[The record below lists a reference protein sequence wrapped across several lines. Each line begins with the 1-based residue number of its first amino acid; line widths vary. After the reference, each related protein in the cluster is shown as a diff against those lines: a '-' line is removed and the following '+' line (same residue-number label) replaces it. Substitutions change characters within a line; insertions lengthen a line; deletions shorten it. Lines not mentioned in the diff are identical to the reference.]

1 MPQSLLIVVRFSEG
15 RYHGQDDGFNGADGW
30 PPSPGRLFQALVA
43 AAARGANL
51 LPEDVRALEWME
63 GLKPPRIAA
72 PAARRG
78 SSTSPWFGSCSA
90 APAAATRLACASRGA
105 VPVAA
110 SRSE

>member
-43 AAARGANL
+43 AAARGADL

-63 GLKPPRIAA
+63 GLRPPRIAA
-72 PAARRG
+72 RRPG
-78 SSTSPWFGSCSA
+78 AGDPSSCSCR
-90 APAAATRLACASRGA
+90 TTTWIGRR
-105 VPVAA
+105 
-110 SRSE
+110 